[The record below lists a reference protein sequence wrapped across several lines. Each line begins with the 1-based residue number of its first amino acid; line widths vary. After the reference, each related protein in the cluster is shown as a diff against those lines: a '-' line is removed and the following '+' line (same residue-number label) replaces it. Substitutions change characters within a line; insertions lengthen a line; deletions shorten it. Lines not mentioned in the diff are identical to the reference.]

1 MKTWIARAWLAGV
14 LLGGVLLGGIL
25 LGGGIDAAAAAP
37 NAAPAAASALL
48 RQTAYGPVLGAETDG
63 AYVWLGLPYA
73 RPPLGEL
80 RWRAPEPPQAW
91 AAPLAALRFGP
102 SCAQAGR
109 FYSPAP
115 DEQPF
120 GLAVREGFGKPVGSE
135 DCLSLNIWRPASTAA
150 HLPVLV
156 FIHGGSNI
164 SGYSADPSYNGRA
177 LALKA
182 NAVVVSI
189 NYRLGLFGWLNL
201 PALKT
206 GSALDDSGNFGNLD
220 QLAALRFVQ
229 KNIAGFGGD
238 AGNVTLVGQS
248 AGAVNTWALLV
259 SPLATGLFH
268 KAVPLS
274 GGLLFSST
282 SAAQS
287 YAERLLAAALQADG
301 LASDA
306 ASAAA
311 YIAAHSK
318 AELSDYLRAKPAE
331 ALLKLVIANPAWGNF
346 PNVIKDGYVVPLDPL
361 AQVKA
366 GRYAKL
372 PLLVGNTRDEG
383 KLFGPYKPGDH
394 ERFGLQYGFNPDA
407 PPTLPP
413 SLVEADLL
421 AATMLPVT
429 QAQTGW
435 NAVSARIT
443 EGLFVPLAS
452 QALAAV
458 AEQQSALWVYR
469 FDWDRQPPPFNS
481 VYGAAHAVDLPFLFG
496 NFGPSIFSFGHSAAN
511 WPGRLALAE
520 QMQLSLAAFAR
531 SGDPNH
537 AGLGQTWPV
546 WPKRLIF
553 SASDRQL
560 QIGVQ

>member
-1 MKTWIARAWLAGV
+1 MKTWIARACLVGA
-14 LLGGVLLGGIL
+14 L
-25 LGGGIDAAAAAP
+25 LGGGIDKAAAAPATAPAAAAAP
-37 NAAPAAASALL
+37 ASTLL
-48 RQTAYGPVLGAETDG
+48 RQTAYGPVLGAEAGG

-73 RPPLGEL
+73 RPPLGAL
-80 RWRAPEPPQAW
+80 RWRAPEPPEPW
-91 AAPLAALRFGP
+91 VAPRAALRFGP

-109 FYSPAP
+109 YYSPAP

-135 DCLSLNIWRPASTAA
+135 DCLSLNIWRPANAA
-150 HLPVLV
+150 TQLPVLV

-164 SGYSADPSYNGRA
+164 SGYSADPSYEGQA

-206 GSALDDSGNFGNLD
+206 GSALDDSGNFANLD

-229 KNIAGFGGD
+229 NNIEAFGGA

-248 AGAVNTWALLV
+248 AGAINTWALLV

-268 KAVPLS
+268 KAAPLS

-282 SAAQS
+282 GAAQS

-306 ASAAA
+306 ATASA
-311 YIAAHSK
+311 YIGAHSK
-318 AELSDYLRAKPAE
+318 AELSAYLRAKPAE
-331 ALLKLVIANPAWGNF
+331 ALLKLVIANPAWGSF
-346 PNVIKDGYVVPLDPL
+346 PNVIKDGHVVPLDPL
-361 AQVKA
+361 AQIHA
-366 GRYAKL
+366 GRYARL

-383 KLFGPYKPGDH
+383 KLFGPYKPSDYQ
-394 ERFGLQYGFNPDA
+394 RFGLQYGFNPDA
-407 PPTLPP
+407 LP

-421 AATMLPVT
+421 AAAMLPVA

-435 NAVSARIT
+435 NAVSART
-443 EGLFVPLAS
+443 TDGLFTPLAN

-458 AEQQSALWVYR
+458 AGQQSALWVYR

-511 WPGRLALAE
+511 RPGRLALAE

-553 SASDRQL
+553 NANDRHAL
-560 QIGVQ
+560 IGVQ

>member
-1 MKTWIARAWLAGV
+1 MKTWIAHAWLAGAM
-14 LLGGVLLGGIL
+14 LGGS
-25 LGGGIDAAAAAP
+25 IDKAA
-37 NAAPAAASALL
+37 AAPAAAPTPTPELL
-48 RQTAYGPVLGAETDG
+48 RQTAYGPVLGAETAG

-73 RPPLGEL
+73 RPPLGAL
-80 RWRAPEPPQAW
+80 RWRAPVPPEPWTAQR
-91 AAPLAALRFGP
+91 AALQFGP

-135 DCLSLNIWRPASTAA
+135 DCLSLNIWRPASAAA

-164 SGYSADPSYNGRA
+164 SGYSADPSYNGQA

-182 NAVVVSI
+182 NAVVVTI

-206 GSALDDSGNFGNLD
+206 GSALDDSGNFANLD

-229 KNIAGFGGD
+229 KNIAAFGGD

-248 AGAVNTWALLV
+248 AGAINTWALLV
-259 SPLATGLFH
+259 SPLSAGLFH

-274 GGLLFSST
+274 GGMLFSGA

-287 YAERLLAAALQADG
+287 YAERLLAAALLADG

-311 YIAAHSK
+311 YIAGHSK
-318 AELSDYLRAKPAE
+318 AELSGYLRAKPAE
-331 ALLKLVIANPAWGNF
+331 DLLKLVIANPAWGSF

-361 AQVKA
+361 AQIKA
-366 GRYAKL
+366 GHYAKL

-394 ERFGLQYGFNPDA
+394 ERFGLQYRFDPDA
-407 PPTLPP
+407 PP

-421 AATMLPVT
+421 AATMLPVA

-443 EGLFVPLAS
+443 EGLFMPLAS

-511 WPGRLALAE
+511 RPGRLALAE

-553 SASDRQL
+553 NASDGKA